1 MEMDLITAFLFM
13 ILAFAIGDFISTIT
27 NAFVP
32 SLFVA
37 AVIFLVG
44 FWTFWPKDIA
54 NIAGFSSPLMSL
66 ATYLI
71 LVNMGT
77 SISVKQ
83 LIASWKTVVL
93 ALAAMAGLTAV
104 ILLIGG
110 PIIGREATL
119 VASPVLAG
127 GIMASIIMSK
137 AAEAKGLMDL
147 ATLSALVLVAQG
159 FVGYP
164 LTSLALR
171 KEGTRLIE
179 KFRGASDEEKKKLLA
194 VDDGSDGKAP
204 AGSKSI
210 VPEKFRTDSTY
221 LLQTGI
227 LAFVSIKLAGLT
239 NGTVPATIA
248 CLIAGVLGTEFGF
261 VDAKPVNK
269 AHSMGFITIIN
280 LVLALN
286 GLGNATPEML
296 QGLVVP
302 LLIVIVLGVTGLAL
316 VSIPVGK
323 AFGYSPAYAIAL
335 GLNCLLGFPPNM
347 IITNDVARALGKD
360 KVEESYLNEAMLP
373 NMLIAGFVTVS
384 IGSVVLASIFAGML

>member
-1 MEMDLITAFLFM
+1 
-13 ILAFAIGDFISTIT
+13 
-27 NAFVP
+27 
-32 SLFVA
+32 
-37 AVIFLVG
+37 
-44 FWTFWPKDIA
+44 
-54 NIAGFSSPLMSL
+54 
-66 ATYLI
+66 
-71 LVNMGT
+71 
-77 SISVKQ
+77 
-83 LIASWKTVVL
+83 
-93 ALAAMAGLTAV
+93 MAGLTAV

-137 AAEAKGLMDL
+137 AAEAKGLTDL
-147 ATLSALVLVAQG
+147 ATLAALVLVAQG

-204 AGSKSI
+204 AGSKSF

-227 LAFVSIKLAGLT
+227 LAFVAIKLAGLT

-248 CLIAGVLGTEFGF
+248 CLVAGVLGTELGF

-269 AHSMGFITIIN
+269 ANSMGFITIIN